1 MSKTIVSAFSLLLL
15 SCTSALAAA
24 PVLSGSYVFVF
35 RQWCQGTMTAD
46 VNASHLID
54 ELQYNGGATFTIFAS
69 ANFDPDKGKVKVSG
83 FYHNGS
89 PFLLT
94 FTGNENGTDGIPLEE
109 APLSSTG
116 KYKTTTTTF
125 KLGPQT
131 FHALYSQIDKNGI
144 AHAMTFMGLVP
155 GTITCSVQGEATLQ

>member
-1 MSKTIVSAFSLLLL
+1 MSVLALLLL
-15 SCTSALAAA
+15 SCTSALTAA
-24 PVLSGSYVFVF
+24 PILSGSYVFVY

-54 ELQYNGGATFTIFAS
+54 ELQYNGGATFTILSS
-69 ANFDPDKGKVKVSG
+69 ANFDPEKGKVKVSG

-94 FTGNENGTDGIPLEE
+94 FTGSENGTDGIPLGEVT
-109 APLSSTG
+109 LSSTG
-116 KYKTTTTTF
+116 KYKTTATTF

-131 FHALYSQIDKNGI
+131 FHALYSQVDKNGI
-144 AHAMTFMGLVP
+144 AHIMTFMGLVP
-155 GTITCSVQGEATLQ
+155 GTITCSTQGEATLQ

>member
-1 MSKTIVSAFSLLLL
+1 MSKTIISALALLLL
-15 SCTSALAAA
+15 SSASALAAA
-24 PVLSGSYVFVF
+24 PVLSGSYVLVL
-35 RQWCQGTMTAD
+35 RQWCQGTMTAN

-54 ELQYNGGATFTIFAS
+54 ELQYNGGATFTLFSS
-69 ANFDPDKGKVKVSG
+69 ANFDPNKGKVKVSG

-109 APLSSTG
+109 APISSTG
-116 KYKTTTTTF
+116 KYKTTARTF

-131 FHALYSQIDKNGI
+131 YHALYSQVGKDGI
-144 AHAMTFMGLVP
+144 AHAVTFIGLVP
-155 GTITCSVQGEATLQ
+155 GTIACSVQGEATLQ